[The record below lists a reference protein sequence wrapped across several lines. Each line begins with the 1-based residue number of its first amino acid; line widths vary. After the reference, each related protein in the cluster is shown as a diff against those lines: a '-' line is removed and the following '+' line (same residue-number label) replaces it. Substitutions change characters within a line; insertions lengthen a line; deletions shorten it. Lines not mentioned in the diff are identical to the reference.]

1 MKFSD
6 AEWQIMNGLWK
17 RYPAT
22 AREIIENIP
31 GEVKWAYTT
40 VKTMLARLV
49 VKKAVSERKRA
60 KTSVYAPLVSQKRAK
75 QGALR
80 SLVDRVLDGRVEPI
94 MHYLVDEQKLTE
106 KQRQKL
112 IKLLE
117 DMDTSK

>member
-1 MKFSD
+1 M
-6 AEWQIMNGLWK
+6 
-17 RYPAT
+17 
-22 AREIIENIP
+22 ENVP
-31 GEVKWAYTT
+31 GEVTWAYTT

-60 KTSVYAPLVSQKRAK
+60 NTSVYEPLISQKKAK

-80 SLVDRVLDGRVEPI
+80 SLVDRVLDGKVEPI
-94 MHYLVDEQKLTE
+94 MHYLVDEQKLSE

-117 DMDTSK
+117 KMDSSK